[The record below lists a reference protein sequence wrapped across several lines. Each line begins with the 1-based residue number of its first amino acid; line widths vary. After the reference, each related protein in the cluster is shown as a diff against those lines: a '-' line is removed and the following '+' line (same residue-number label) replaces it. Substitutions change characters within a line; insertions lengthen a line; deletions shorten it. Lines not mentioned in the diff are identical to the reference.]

1 MKTVGFF
8 VAAAFL
14 EIAGCFTFWAW
25 LRQGRPA
32 WLVAPGILSLVLFAW
47 CLTRVES
54 AYAGRAYAAYGGFYI
69 AASLVWL
76 RGVEGVAPDRWDLVG
91 SSICVFGA
99 LVIVFAPRG

>member
-1 MKTVGFF
+1 MKTLGFF

-32 WLVAPGILSLVLFAW
+32 WLVAPGILSLILFAW

-54 AYAGRAYAAYGGFYI
+54 AYAGRAYAAYGGLYI

-91 SSICVFGA
+91 STICVVGA
-99 LVIVFAPRG
+99 LVIVFGPRG